1 MKRTKEG
8 IPVVNRQE
16 LNLILDR
23 IEEKY
28 QEQFKN
34 IVNPSW
40 TDTQDDLDWN
50 ENGKHLI
57 KKAKY
62 TIAEYEAILKMD
74 QQIKDNAK
82 PKRGIVLMGKPGVGK
97 TTILQKRFGN
107 VESANDMIGY
117 YMVNGIEAFLEKN
130 GTLKRGY
137 LIPDEYSRCTVDCID
152 DIGTEIIP
160 SHYGNKMDLI
170 SFLIQA
176 LYNIDRII
184 NYSTNLS
191 YEELQ
196 ERYGARVI
204 DRLQEKCYFFVLED
218 TSFRKLATAESINK
232 ELK

>member
-28 QEQFKN
+28 QEQFKS

-40 TDTQDDLDWN
+40 TDTQDDWDWY
-50 ENGKHLI
+50 ENDKHII

-82 PKRGIVLMGKPGVGK
+82 PKRGILLMGKPGVGK
-97 TTILQKRFGN
+97 TTIMQNRINYIAPSSNHL
-107 VESANDMIGY
+107 VTH
-117 YMVNGIEAFLEKN
+117 YMLNGIQGFVNPQCKLMYN
-130 GTLKRGY
+130 IR
-137 LIPDEYSRCTVDCID
+137 CID
-152 DIGTEIIP
+152 DLGTEIIA
-160 SHYGNKMDLI
+160 SNYGNKLDLI
-170 SFLIQA
+170 PYLLQLAYEQGNTFGF
-176 LYNIDRII
+176 YT
-184 NYSTNLS
+184 TNLS
-191 YEELQ
+191 YDELK
-196 ERYGARVI
+196 ERYGARVV
-204 DRLQEKCYFFVLED
+204 DRLQEKCYFFILED
-218 TSFRKLATAESINK
+218 ESFRKLATAESINK